1 VSIDGHAYSIA
12 EVTPVAPSG
21 EQFEITH
28 EEQRATIVE
37 VGGGVREYEHA
48 DRAVLE
54 AYPLEAI
61 CDGAHGTP
69 LIPWPNRLADGR
81 YRFDGVDHQVAL
93 TEPTMHNAI
102 HGFLRW
108 RPWRAIEQEAHRVV
122 MGTRLY
128 PLTGYPFAL
137 DVRVEYRLGEG
148 GLEVSTTADNIGD
161 RACPYAAGQHPY
173 LSPGSGLID
182 ECTLELPAG
191 TRLLTDERQIP
202 SGEEGVEET
211 PFDFRA
217 ARRLGEQRI
226 DAAFTDLSRED
237 TGYATARLAAPD
249 GRTVELW
256 VDESYPVLEVFTGDT
271 LKEPRRRR
279 GLAVEPMTGPP
290 NAFQSG
296 QGLIRLDPGESV
308 TTCWGVRLR

>member
-1 VSIDGHAYSIA
+1 MTA
-12 EVTPVAPSG
+12 VAPSG
-21 EQFEITH
+21 DQFAIAH
-28 EEQRATIVE
+28 GEQRATIVE
-37 VGGGVREYEHA
+37 VGAGVREYEHGG
-48 DRAVLE
+48 RAVLE
-54 AYPLEAI
+54 PYPLEAI
-61 CDGAHGTP
+61 CDGAHGMP

-93 TEPTMHNAI
+93 TEPDKHNAI

-108 RPWRAIEQEAHRVV
+108 RPWRAIERGDARVV
-122 MGTRLY
+122 MGARLY

-137 DVRVEYRLGEG
+137 EVRVDYELGEN
-148 GLEVSTTADNIGD
+148 GLGVSTTATNIGD
-161 RACPYAAGQHPY
+161 RACPYATGQHPY

-191 TRLLTDERQIP
+191 TRILTNERQLP
-202 SGEEGVEET
+202 CGEEGVEGT

-217 ARRLGEQRI
+217 ARRLGEQQM
-226 DAAFTDLSRED
+226 DSAFTDVSRGEA
-237 TGYATARLAAPD
+237 GYATARLAAPD

-271 LKEPRRRR
+271 LKAPRRRR
-279 GLAVEPMTGPP
+279 GLAVEPMTCPP

-296 QGLIRLDPGESV
+296 QGLIRLEPGASV
-308 TTCWGVRLR
+308 TTRWGVRLR